1 MLIIRTPVEHFENEL
16 AEEARLFSLS
26 DDVCI
31 VHEVEETVIGT
42 AHRVT
47 VTWKQ
52 NSEYAVCQGAP
63 HTADAL
69 EKKRINKR
77 AAKWAAYQA
86 LRKLTGQEQ
95 PWGSLTGVR
104 PTKLLAE
111 LQKQGNE
118 TDFVDFYGVQPNKY
132 DLARQILHVQEKA
145 MQNVPQNAICVYVC
159 VPFCVT
165 RCSYCSFPG
174 RIAKKG
180 EMEAYLNALEK
191 EISHAGECIG
201 RQGIPIAAVYIGGG
215 TPSSLPQPLFER
227 LLQATSKAFVNQN
240 EFTVEAGRP
249 DTIDRAKL
257 IAAKEA
263 GVTRLCVN
271 PQTMVQATLERIG
284 RRHTPQQ
291 IVETVELARAL
302 GFTSINMDIIAGL
315 PGETLA
321 DFRQTLRAI
330 EKIAPSGLTCHT
342 LSIKRGSR
350 LRETGYIAAN
360 TEVAQMVDEARGLA
374 QELGLEPY
382 YMYRQKYMAGNLENV
397 GYTRPGNACI
407 YNIAMMDE
415 LRSVMALGVGSVG
428 KWIQGDRIE
437 RRPNPK
443 DLHLYLQRIDRICEQ
458 KDTFFQRE
466 ER

>member
-1 MLIIRTPVEHFENEL
+1 MLKIQTPVEHFENEL
-16 AEEARLFSLS
+16 AEEARLFALP
-26 DDVCI
+26 DDVHV
-31 VHEVEETVIGT
+31 VHEVRQKDGQD
-42 AHRVT
+42 AHWVT
-47 VTWKQ
+47 VTWRGR
-52 NSEYAVCQGAP
+52 SASAACDGALLN
-63 HTADAL
+63 ADMK
-69 EKKRINKR
+69 ERKRINKR

-86 LRKLTGQEQ
+86 LCALTGQRQ

-104 PTKLLAE
+104 PTKLLLE
-111 LQKQGNE
+111 LQQKGNE
-118 TDFVDFYGVQPNKY
+118 ADFVSFYGVQPAKY
-132 DLARQILHVQEKA
+132 DLARQILDVQKQA
-145 MQNVPQNAICVYVC
+145 MRNVPAQAICVYIC

-180 EMEAYLNALEK
+180 EMEAYLDALEM
-191 EISHAGECIG
+191 EIAHASASI
-201 RQGIPIAAVYIGGG
+201 RAQGVPIAAVYIGGG

-227 LLQATSKAFVNQN
+227 LLHATSEAFVDKN

-257 IAAKEA
+257 VAAREA

-291 IVETVELARAL
+291 IVETVDLARSL

-321 DFRQTLRAI
+321 DFCQTLKAI
-330 EKIAPSGLTCHT
+330 ADIAPSGLTCHT
-342 LSIKRGSR
+342 LSIKRGSK
-350 LRETGYIAAN
+350 LHEMGYAAAS
-360 TEVAQMVDEARGLA
+360 TEVAQMVDQARGLA
-374 QELGLEPY
+374 QTLGLEPY

-397 GYTRPGNACI
+397 GYTRPGHACV

-443 DLHLYLQRIDRICEQ
+443 DLHLYLERINTICRQ
-458 KDTFFQRE
+458 KDTFFQQE